1 MPGAGD
7 DDASPDE
14 LLPAVAPPPVLGLC
28 FVKSSV
34 DLPPPPPPDAVD
46 DANGWHIGCSF
57 PTDPQSCKSESF
69 VFCGTIAVIG
79 NVAGLPFGPCCT
91 CTFIVIFFVALDPVA
106 AVVLVLVLLIALLI
120 KNFNPPAPADD
131 DVAGADDGCCCC
143 CALAYCVDID
153 MIAPAE

>member
-7 DDASPDE
+7 DDAPPDE

-34 DLPPPPPPDAVD
+34 DLPPPPPPPDAAD
-46 DANGWHIGCSF
+46 DVNGWHMGCSF

-79 NVAGLPFGPCCT
+79 NVAGLLFGPCCT
-91 CTFIVIFFVALDPVA
+91 WTFIVIFFVALEPVA
-106 AVVLVLVLLIALLI
+106 AAVILVLVLLLALLI
-120 KNFNPPAPADD
+120 K
-131 DVAGADDGCCCC
+131 
-143 CALAYCVDID
+143 
-153 MIAPAE
+153 

>member
-7 DDASPDE
+7 DDDAPPDE
-14 LLPAVAPPPVLGLC
+14 LLPAVAPPVLGLC

-34 DLPPPPPPDAVD
+34 DLPPPPDAAD
-46 DANGWHIGCSF
+46 DANGWHMGCSF

-91 CTFIVIFFVALDPVA
+91 CTFIVIFFVALEPA
-106 AVVLVLVLLIALLI
+106 AAVVVVVLVLLLALLI
-120 KNFNPPAPADD
+120 K
-131 DVAGADDGCCCC
+131 
-143 CALAYCVDID
+143 
-153 MIAPAE
+153 

>member
-7 DDASPDE
+7 DDAPPDE
-14 LLPAVAPPPVLGLC
+14 LLPAVAPPPPVLGLC

-34 DLPPPPPPDAVD
+34 DLPPPPPDAADAAD

-91 CTFIVIFFVALDPVA
+91 CTFIVIFFVALEPVA
-106 AVVLVLVLLIALLI
+106 AVVVVVLVLLLALLI
-120 KNFNPPAPADD
+120 K
-131 DVAGADDGCCCC
+131 
-143 CALAYCVDID
+143 
-153 MIAPAE
+153 